1 MKAFWRMRHYS
12 MFRRLGLT
20 LAVIAITSVL
30 LGSRLSQ
37 RATVKLESYQSLS
50 NDIVVSDRD
59 DRLRQVRVGDVA

>member
-1 MKAFWRMRHYS
+1 MRHYS

-30 LGSRLSQ
+30 RGSRLSQ
-37 RATVKLESYQSLS
+37 RAAVKLESFQQLS